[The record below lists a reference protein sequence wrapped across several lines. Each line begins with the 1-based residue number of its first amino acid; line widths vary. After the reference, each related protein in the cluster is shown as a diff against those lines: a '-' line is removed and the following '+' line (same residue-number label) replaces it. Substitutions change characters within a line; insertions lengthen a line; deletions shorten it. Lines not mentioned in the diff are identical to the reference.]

1 VNSLGQVRLRSG
13 PLAAWTTA
21 WLAGQ
26 AASDDAIRAVTGT
39 DAPHRVSQPGAEP
52 VPLGQ
57 LLIEWR
63 RLADRVRLVL
73 PVPGD
78 VRGLPGPSAFRRA
91 ALDTGEAAVGG
102 LLGVVP
108 AVTSHHPSSAPAT
121 VLWQCFEVDAA
132 PSDPLSVGEAE
143 QDLTEAIRDC
153 ASALATIATASWAQE
168 PPSALADAR
177 RAGEYVNLP
186 PGHPPRAVRLVA
198 QAERLRAVLDLAEA
212 DPTGGAL
219 SETGATA
226 RAVALRQLATAVR
239 RARLAG
245 YNAGSG

>member
-1 VNSLGQVRLRSG
+1 VRLRSG

-21 WLAGQ
+21 WLTGQ
-26 AASDDAIRAVTGT
+26 APSDEAIRAVTGT
-39 DAPHRVSQPGAEP
+39 DAPHRVARPGAEL

-63 RLADRVRLVL
+63 RLASQVRLVL

-78 VRGLPGPSAFRRA
+78 VRGLPGPPEFRLA
-91 ALDTGEAAVGG
+91 ALEAGEAVVGG
-102 LLGVVP
+102 ALGVVP
-108 AVTSHHPSSAPAT
+108 AVTGHHPSSSPTT
-121 VLWQCFEVDAA
+121 VVWRCYQVDAA
-132 PSDPLSVGEAE
+132 PSDPVSVGEAQE
-143 QDLTEAIRDC
+143 DLTEAIRAC
-153 ASALATIATASWAQE
+153 ASTLSGLDRADWALDA
-168 PPSALADAR
+168 PSGLADAR

-219 SETGATA
+219 SQAGMTV
-226 RAVALRQLATAVR
+226 RAHALRPLVIAVR

-245 YNAGSG
+245 YNAGSA

>member
-1 VNSLGQVRLRSG
+1 VRLRSG

-26 AASDDAIRAVTGT
+26 APSDEAIRAVIGT
-39 DAPHRVSQPGAEP
+39 DAPHRVVRPGAEP

-63 RLADRVRLVL
+63 RAASDVRLVL

-78 VRGLPGPSAFRRA
+78 VRGLPGPAEFRRA
-91 ALDTGEAAVGG
+91 ALDAGEAVVGG
-102 LLGVVP
+102 VLGVVP
-108 AVTSHHPSSAPAT
+108 AVTSHSPSSAPTT
-121 VLWQCFEVDAA
+121 VVWQCYQIDTA
-132 PSDPLSVGEAE
+132 PSDPLSVGEAQE
-143 QDLTEAIRDC
+143 DLTEAIRAC
-153 ASALATIATASWAQE
+153 ASALAGVDRAGWAQDA
-168 PPSALADAR
+168 PSGLADAR

-186 PGHPPRAVRLVA
+186 PSHPPRAVRLVA

-219 SETGATA
+219 SETGMTIRATA
-226 RAVALRQLATAVR
+226 LRPLATAVR

-245 YNAGSG
+245 YNARGG